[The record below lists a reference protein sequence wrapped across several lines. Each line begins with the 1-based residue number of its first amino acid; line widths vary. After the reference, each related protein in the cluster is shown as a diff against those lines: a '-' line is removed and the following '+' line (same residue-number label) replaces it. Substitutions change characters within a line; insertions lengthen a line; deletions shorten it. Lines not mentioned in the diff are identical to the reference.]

1 MQSQTIQSGDGTGLN
16 LVSWPAPDF
25 SRGKVLI
32 VHGLAEHMGRYDHVA
47 KALAGAGF
55 SVSGVELRGHGDSD
69 GKQGHVDTW
78 SQYTDDLKAAVAVLG
93 GDVVLVCHSMGCLV
107 SLAAIL
113 DGLEVRAIAM
123 SNPLLGVAVQ
133 APAIKVA
140 AAGWLSKLLPRFLMS
155 NELDVKDLSRD
166 PEVVA
171 RYEADD
177 KVFSKITPRWYTE
190 MMTSIGRVQ
199 GSAANFDL
207 PLLLQQGDGDRITN
221 VGDATSFFGR
231 WGHSDKKRVVYPGLF
246 HEIFNEPEK
255 EQVIAELGQWL
266 QDHAGLQDHAEL
278 QDQGE

>member
-1 MQSQTIQSGDGTGLN
+1 MQSETIQSSDGTGLN

-25 SRGKVLI
+25 SRGNVLI

-47 KALAGAGF
+47 KALTGAGF
-55 SVSGVELRGHGDSD
+55 SVSGVELRGHGDSA

-78 SQYTDDLKAAVAVLG
+78 SQYTEDLKAAVAAIEGEVT
-93 GDVVLVCHSMGCLV
+93 LVCHSMGCLV

-113 DGLEVRAIAM
+113 DGLQVRAIAL

-140 AAGWLSKLLPRFLMS
+140 AARWLSKLLPGLPMS
-155 NELDVKDLSRD
+155 NELDVNDISRD
-166 PEVVA
+166 PDVVA

-177 KVFSKITPRWYTE
+177 KVFSKITPRWYME
-190 MMTSIGRVQ
+190 MMGAIERVQ
-199 GSAANFDL
+199 GAAADFQL

-221 VGDATSFFGR
+221 VGDATTFFER

-246 HEIFNEPEK
+246 HEIYNEPEK
-255 EQVIAELGQWL
+255 EQVFAELGQWL
-266 QDHAGLQDHAEL
+266 QGQAGLQE
-278 QDQGE
+278 QGE

>member
-1 MQSQTIQSGDGTGLN
+1 MQSQTIQSSDGTGLN
-16 LVSWPAPDF
+16 LVSWQAPDF
-25 SRGKVLI
+25 SRGTVLI

-47 KALAGAGF
+47 KALSGAGF

-78 SQYTDDLKAAVAVLG
+78 SQYTDDLKAAVAALG
-93 GDVVLVCHSMGCLV
+93 EDVVLVGHSMGGLV
-107 SLAAIL
+107 ALAAIL
-113 DGLEVRAIAM
+113 DGLKVRAIAL

-140 AAGWLSKLLPRFLMS
+140 AAGWLSKLLPTLPMS
-155 NELDVKDLSRD
+155 NELDVNEISRD
-166 PEVVA
+166 PDVVA

-190 MMTSIGRVQ
+190 MMASIERVQ
-199 GSAANFDL
+199 GSAATFDL

-221 VGDATSFFGR
+221 VGDATAFFER
-231 WGHSDKKRVVYPGLF
+231 WGHQDKKRVVYPGLF

-255 EQVIAELGQWL
+255 EQVFAELGQWL
-266 QDHAGLQDHAEL
+266 QGQTGLQG
-278 QDQGE
+278 QGE

>member
-1 MQSQTIQSGDGTGLN
+1 MQTQSIQSRDGTGLN

-32 VHGLAEHMGRYDHVA
+32 VHGLAEHMGRYEHVA

-78 SQYTDDLKAAVAVLG
+78 TQYTDDLTAAVEALG

-113 DGLEVRAIAM
+113 DGLPVRGIAL

-140 AAGWLSKLLPRFLMS
+140 AAGWLSKLLPALPMS
-155 NELDVKDLSRD
+155 NELNVKDISRD
-166 PEVVA
+166 PDVVA

-190 MMTSIGRVQ
+190 MMAAMERVQ
-199 GSAANFDL
+199 GAAASFDL

-221 VGDATSFFGR
+221 VGDATAFFER
-231 WGHSDKKRVVYPGLF
+231 WGHADKKRVVYPGLF
-246 HEIFNEPEK
+246 HEIYNEPEK
-255 EQVIAELGQWL
+255 EQVFAELGQWL
-266 QDHAGLQDHAEL
+266 QGQAGLQG
-278 QDQGE
+278 QGA